1 MQLPTCI
8 AIVGMDVL
16 LIKFLIMFAV
26 AMYQSSYRV
35 STFGGSK
42 LVRFLAK
49 IGDSTYSKEIVVFNR
64 ELVSTVLRVYF

>member
-16 LIKFLIMFAV
+16 LINFLIMFVV

-35 STFGGSK
+35 STFDCQSYLNFWPK
-42 LVRFLAK
+42 LEIHTQRKLLYFLN
-49 IGDSTYSKEIVVFNR
+49 SHT
-64 ELVSTVLRVYF
+64 